1 MIYFILFLAVMM
13 ALGGLFYWFFTN
25 KTIKYTKD
33 QFEGMLISKSSV
45 MHHDLGLFV
54 ALVSKIL
61 KFKNSDDDSLEAHLV
76 SLMLN
81 DISALFPKPQMVKE
95 ILKDIIDEQKEVD
108 DNTIS
113 IAKALGESIKK
124 DIVKQ
129 QQFLEF
135 LAQIVFLDEETVY
148 ESEFLITVTEAFAV
162 DPKVCNEIFKQFQK
176 IPKIIKSKIDIE
188 DAYKLLHVT
197 NNSSMSNIKEAYI
210 LELKKH
216 HLNIVEKLG
225 ESELY
230 DETYAEYYIV
240 KSTLKLKEIAQ
251 AYKILKY
258 RS

>member
-1 MIYFILFLAVMM
+1 MIYFILFLAVIT
-13 ALGGLFYWFFTN
+13 ALGVLFYWLYTD
-25 KTIKYTKD
+25 KTINYTKG
-33 QFEGMLISKSSV
+33 QFENMSISKNSIR
-45 MHHDLGLFV
+45 HHDLGLFV

-61 KFKNSDDDSLEAHLV
+61 KSKSSDDDSLESHLV

-81 DISALFPKPQMVKE
+81 DISVVFPKPQMVKE

-124 DIVKQ
+124 DKVKQ

-148 ESEFLITVTEAFAV
+148 ESEFLITVTEAFAL
-162 DPKVCNEIFKQFQK
+162 DSKVCNEIFKQFQK
-176 IPKIIKSKIDIE
+176 IPKIVKSKLDIE

-197 NNSSMSNIKEAYI
+197 KNSSMASIKEAYI
-210 LELKKH
+210 SELKKH
-216 HLNIVEKLG
+216 HLNIVQKLG
-225 ESELY
+225 DSELY

-240 KSTLKLKEIAQ
+240 KSTLKLKEIAK

-258 RS
+258 KS